1 MRALALGVLACL
13 AIAAAVVLARDPD
26 EPSAVAVL
34 ILTLGAAAGGV
45 ATLLQ
50 LRAGAGPRRRGA
62 QRRPAMAI
70 RRGAGIGAI
79 VALLL
84 WLRAVDGLS
93 LITAAFVVAT
103 FVVAEALLSAR
114 PQSSR

>member
-1 MRALALGVLACL
+1 MLVCL
-13 AIAAAVVLARDPD
+13 LIAAAIVLTRDPD
-26 EPSAVAVL
+26 ESWAVAIL
-34 ILTLGAAAGGV
+34 ILALAGAAGAF

-50 LRAGAGPRRRGA
+50 LRSGSAKRRPPSRRHPATAARRGVE
-62 QRRPAMAI
+62 
-70 RRGAGIGAI
+70 IGAI

-93 LITAAFVVAT
+93 LITAAFVIAT
-103 FVVAEALLSAR
+103 FVAAESLVSAR